1 MTLGI
6 RGDQF
11 QGVTGIPLIFK
22 HHSWKCHIPQIFWD
36 NPSTEIEALPAYH
49 QLRASV
55 LGSVASWIV
64 GNAATVHDLV
74 RYANQTLVVP
84 SQCPIMDR
92 TKTQMGNLSSIMG
105 WWTPRDNSYTLHSLN
120 SPAVLIHWRV
130 MLALECQ
137 MTWDQQ
143 KKFRSMG
150 GETLNRLERE
160 VRCQEMGGE
169 DPSSSLSYV
178 RQSEEPVTGPLIP
191 ADHES
196 DDESSVEVVFRRI
209 VGSDDKRLQAWP
221 V

>member
-1 MTLGI
+1 M
-6 RGDQF
+6 
-11 QGVTGIPLIFK
+11 
-22 HHSWKCHIPQIFWD
+22 
-36 NPSTEIEALPAYH
+36 PAYH

-74 RYANQTLVVP
+74 RYVNQTFVVP
-84 SQCPIMDR
+84 SQCLIMHR
-92 TKTQMGNLSSIMG
+92 TKTQMGDLSSIMG

-143 KKFRSMG
+143 KKFRRMG

-160 VRCQEMGGE
+160 VRCQEMGCE

-191 ADHES
+191 AGHE
-196 DDESSVEVVFRRI
+196 
-209 VGSDDKRLQAWP
+209 
-221 V
+221 